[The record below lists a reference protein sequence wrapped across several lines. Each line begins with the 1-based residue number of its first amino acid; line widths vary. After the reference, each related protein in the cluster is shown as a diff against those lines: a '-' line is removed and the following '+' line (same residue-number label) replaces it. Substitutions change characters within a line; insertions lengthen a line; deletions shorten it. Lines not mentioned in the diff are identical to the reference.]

1 MTVANAQVN
10 SNIKVERS
18 LKKDYS
24 WFYSNLY
31 ANLQKATEEFF
42 QKSLDMR
49 FLGISSDENILF
61 YGDEYFVNKISLA
74 KDVDF
79 KMKISSGVIEYL
91 LDSTLGPKREKFELS
106 KLSDIEAML
115 IKSFTVFVFKNLE
128 DKFDKSEKSK
138 KQAKNSQNLDFTFF
152 VKKEDKHLGK
162 IIISFPICALGEFE
176 YEKIVETFSLADF
189 KKTQVRLNLCVGKS
203 KIALNDIKAIE
214 DGDIM
219 VLENSDIHKMAVVL
233 DGKEYVFKINPNPSL
248 IISIDND
255 GGDEMEEDTSVKPQN
270 MWDSILVDVVAEFDN
285 VKLTLGELK
294 QISEGLVIDVGSVYS
309 NKIKLRVENQVVA
322 SGELVILNDRYG
334 VRIDEVNKTKEQPKV
349 KEQAQVQA
357 PEQEADLEDV
367 QAEAPAQRRPVP
379 PRPAARAGARP
390 VPPRAGARPVPPRPG
405 ARPVPPRPGARPA
418 PQAQAQAPQAAEG
431 NENFDYS
438 DFEIED
444 ESI

>member
-1 MTVANAQVN
+1 MTVVSAEVS
-10 SNIKVERS
+10 SNVSVERN

-31 ANLQKATEEFF
+31 VNLQKSTEEFF
-42 QKSLDMR
+42 QKSLDMK
-49 FLGISSDENILF
+49 FFGISSNENILF
-61 YGDEYFVNKISLA
+61 YGDEYFVNKIALSKNA
-74 KDVDF
+74 DF
-79 KMKISSGVIEYL
+79 KMKISGGVIEYL
-91 LDSTLGPKREKFELS
+91 LDSTLGQRKEKFELN

-115 IKSFTVFVFKNLE
+115 IKSFTVFVYKSIE
-128 DKFDKSEKSK
+128 DKFDKNEKSK
-138 KQAKNSQNLDFTFF
+138 NQVQNSKNLDFTFF
-152 VKKEDKHLGK
+152 IKKGDKHLGK
-162 IIISFPICALGEFE
+162 IIISFPTSALKEFE
-176 YEKIVETFSLADF
+176 FENISETFSLADF
-189 KKTQVRLNLCVGKS
+189 KKTQVSLKLNVGKS

-214 DGDIM
+214 EGDIM
-219 VLENSDIHKMAVVL
+219 VLENSDINKMAVVL
-233 DGKEYVFKINPNPSL
+233 DGKEFIFKINPNPSL

-334 VRIDEVNKTKEQPKV
+334 VRIDEVNKTKEQSKA
-349 KEQAQVQA
+349 KEQPKAQA
-357 PEQEADLEDV
+357 PIVEEEVDV
-367 QAEAPAQRRPVP
+367 EVAPAQEAPAPRRPVP
-379 PRPAARAGARP
+379 PRPAARPGARP
-390 VPPRAGARPVPPRPG
+390 VPPRPAARPG
-405 ARPVPPRPGARPA
+405 ARPVPPRPAARPA
-418 PQAQAQAPQAAEG
+418 PQPQAPAEG